1 MLTDFYSIPDLY
13 DILHTPGTA
22 SEARGIA
29 RVARRFCRSAAATPT
44 YLEPAC
50 GSGRL
55 LRHFARR
62 GCRTVGFDIE
72 PAMVAYA
79 KARARELPAGQRPTI
94 FEAGMEDF
102 DAARPRLRV
111 DVAFNI
117 INTIRHL
124 PTDAALQRH
133 LGAIARVLKP
143 GGIYIVGIGLA
154 AYGLE
159 PPTEDIWTGA
169 RQGIRVT
176 QVVQYEPAT
185 GPKGNAARAER
196 VVSHLTVRR
205 GRGRAAKEQPK
216 EEHIDSAYSLRSYNL
231 AQWREAIAA
240 SPLVELGTAA
250 GTGEPA
256 TPAEPGYYLFVLGL
270 PSKPANGR

>member
-1 MLTDFYSIPDLY
+1 MPTDFYSIPDLY

-22 SEARGIA
+22 SEARGVV
-29 RVARRFCRSAAATPT
+29 RVARRFSGAAKAGKAVW
-44 YLEPAC
+44 LEPAC

-55 LRHFARR
+55 LRHLAARGHR
-62 GCRTVGFDIE
+62 AVGFDIE

-79 KARARELPAGQRPTI
+79 NRRNAGLPAGTRPTV
-94 FEAGMEDF
+94 FEASMEDF
-102 DAARPRLRV
+102 DAGRPRLKA

-124 PTDAALQRH
+124 PTDAALLRH
-133 LGAIARVLKP
+133 LAAVARVLRP
-143 GGIYIVGIGLA
+143 GGVYIVGLGLA

-169 RQGIRVT
+169 RGGVRVH
-176 QVVQYEPAT
+176 QVVQYEPAAGRT
-185 GPKGNAARAER
+185 GNASRAER

-205 GRGRAAKEQPK
+205 GRGKAAT
-216 EEHIDSAYSLRSYNL
+216 EEHIDSAYSLRSYDL
-231 AQWREAIAA
+231 EQWRDGVGRSEM
-240 SPLVELGTAA
+240 VEVGVAA

-256 TPAEPGYYLFVLGL
+256 TAAAPGYYLFVLGRGEDV
-270 PSKPANGR
+270 A